1 VKNKI
6 QLQAAIT
13 SGAADVFLLDF
24 ACASVDIEGL
34 KAEHPELQF
43 YLQLPDI
50 LREKKAESVQKIA
63 GRALLF
69 DGIVIKT
76 FDEIGLVKELAQGPR
91 KWQIIGDAFLY
102 AYNTEALAF
111 YKSFFPEMKFILPD
125 ELTDREISQLIAAA
139 REQGIAAEQD
149 FIYKA
154 YGYQPLMITNQ
165 CLNRNYAGCEKPLM
179 QFADEKK
186 NQFYITSE
194 CGQCYDIIYNG
205 QPTVMLDKMS
215 ETDEGFEIDGIVYSN
230 IMYDFTIE
238 PKEDITRILSGTPE
252 GENGLVSNLT
262 RGHHYK
268 GVE

>member
-1 VKNKI
+1 MAV
-6 QLQAAIT
+6 AYE
-13 SGAADVFLLDF
+13 SADVFLLDF
-24 ACASVDIEGL
+24 ACASVDIEAL
-34 KAEHPELQF
+34 KAEHPGVQF

-50 LREKKAESVQKIA
+50 LREKRTESVQKIA
-63 GRALLF
+63 ARALLF

-76 FDEIGLVKELAQGPR
+76 FDEIGLVKELVQESCE
-91 KWQIIGDAFLY
+91 WQIIGDAFLY

-125 ELTDREISQLIAAA
+125 ELTDWEIRQLIV
-139 REQGIAAEQD
+139 QAEEKGVAEESD

-194 CGQCYDIIYNG
+194 CGQCYDVIYNG
-205 QPTVMLDKMS
+205 QPTVMLDKIGKT
-215 ETDEGFEIDGIVYSN
+215 EEDFLIDGIRFSN
-230 IMYDFTIE
+230 LLLDFTIE
-238 PKEDITRILSGTPE
+238 TEDEMKQILADPHSP
-252 GENGLVSNLT
+252 VKRLT